1 MKKLYILVLLAAFL
15 GTPVLANGVEQND
28 EVETEMQQITITVK
42 GEKGDVVKIC
52 NAQGMKLE
60 IYNLAGFRV
69 NIISIENEEATMK
82 LNIPKGYYLLKVG
95 KVVRK
100 ISIR

>member
-1 MKKLYILVLLAAFL
+1 MKKLYIFVLLAAL
-15 GTPVLANGVEQND
+15 LSTPVLASGMEQPE
-28 EVETEMQQITITVK
+28 EVETEMQQNITISV
-42 GEKGDVVKIC
+42 KGDVVKIL

-60 IYNLAGFRV
+60 IYNLAGVRV
-69 NIISIENEEATMK
+69 NTISIENEETTLK
-82 LNIPKGYYLLKVG
+82 LNITKGCYLLKVG